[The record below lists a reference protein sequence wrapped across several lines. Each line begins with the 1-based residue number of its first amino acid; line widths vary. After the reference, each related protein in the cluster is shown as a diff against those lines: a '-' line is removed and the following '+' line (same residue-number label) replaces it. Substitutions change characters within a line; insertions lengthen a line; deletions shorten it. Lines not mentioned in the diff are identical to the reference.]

1 VDWYGYSASVSPYIL
16 EQFEQE
22 AGYPFRPEYIIDQ
35 GYYNGQYRIPSK
47 EYQDFQAFKLFVL
60 DVGLLGA
67 MTKLSAKVIL
77 EGNALFEEF
86 KGALTEQYVLQQL
99 VLNPEHDIFYW
110 SSDTAKAE
118 LDFLIQNDDKIIP
131 MEVKAEENLQAKSLK
146 MFYQKYQ
153 PDTAVR
159 TSMSDYRIQDWMVN
173 IPLYGIGQMFSA
185 LCEGEG

>member
-1 VDWYGYSASVSPYIL
+1 MLFRSVYKVNRVKKPDFPL
-16 EQFEQE
+16 R
-22 AGYPFRPEYIIDQ
+22 A
-35 GYYNGQYRIPSK
+35 
-47 EYQDFQAFKLFVL
+47 YQDFQAFKLFVL